1 MSGVLL
7 DIMELIGVAAF
18 AISGAMLGVEKH
30 MDIFGILV
38 LAIITAFGGGVT
50 RDLILNVVPPSM
62 FQNST
67 CLIVAFI
74 SGMAVFCLFRFA
86 YQSIDTH
93 GEVFNQVVNIF
104 DAIGLGIFAVSGCA
118 VGIENGYGDNVFLC
132 LVLGVLTGVGGGII
146 RDMMV
151 GRVPV
156 VLHKEV
162 YALAALVGAA
172 IYYYMTIQEM
182 SAVTAIFTGSIATI
196 AIRMLATYY
205 NWKLPKA
212 VECEEECCQDD

>member
-1 MSGVLL
+1 MSEVLL

-67 CLIVAFI
+67 CLIVAFV
-74 SGMAVFCLFRFA
+74 SGTIVFCLFRFA
-86 YQSIDTH
+86 YNSCH
-93 GEVFNQVVNIF
+93 CYGEMFNQVVNIF

-118 VGIENGYGDNVFLC
+118 VGIENGYGDNAFLC
-132 LVLGVLTGVGGGII
+132 LVLGVLTGIGGGII

-162 YALAALVGAA
+162 YALAALIGAA
-172 IYYYMTIQEM
+172 IYYYMTMAQM
-182 SAVTAIFTGSIATI
+182 SAVSAIFTGALVTI

-205 NWKLPKA
+205 KWKLPKA
-212 VECEEECCQDD
+212 VECEDDCCMK